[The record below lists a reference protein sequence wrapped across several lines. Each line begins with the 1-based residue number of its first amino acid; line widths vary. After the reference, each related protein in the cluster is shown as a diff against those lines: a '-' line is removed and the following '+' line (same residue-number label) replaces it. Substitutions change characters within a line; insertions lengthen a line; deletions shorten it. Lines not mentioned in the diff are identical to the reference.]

1 MVDVAHVSKRGSSLR
16 ITLPRKVAERLKIEP
31 GDILGFYTD
40 GEVIFLERMQ

>member
-1 MVDVAHVSKRGSSLR
+1 MAHVSKRGGSSLR